1 MTALGVEIRD
11 ARCVQRWIYSNLY
24 LSSMVKGER
33 KFSHLVFERVSTGV
47 KRENDNLVDKSK
59 SHVESRSLVT

>member
-11 ARCVQRWIYSNLY
+11 ARCVQRWIYSNL
-24 LSSMVKGER
+24 SSMVKGER
-33 KFSHLVFERVSTGV
+33 KLSHLVFERVSTGV